1 MRRSL
6 CRLATL
12 ALAALLASA
21 PASSRIADSVI
32 DAPRQPA
39 LARLHPLQS
48 ECSERQGP
56 FATQDSA
63 WANLHQAESQGYG
76 VSGVFPCYDS
86 AGYRGY
92 CFNVFYS
99 C

>member
-1 MRRSL
+1 MRRILVVSF
-6 CRLATL
+6 LAIS
-12 ALAALLASA
+12 ALPSA
-21 PASSRIADSVI
+21 PSASPIGE
-32 DAPRQPA
+32 QPSERA
-39 LARLHPLQS
+39 ARPMPGRLRPLQS

-56 FATQDSA
+56 FATQEGA
-63 WANLHQAESQGYG
+63 WANVRQAESQGLG

-92 CFNVFYS
+92 CFNVFYP